1 MNEFQRNACLLM
13 ARTFVYEYIRKHEL
27 SKKDFPLAH
36 EYCNKLGSL
45 AATMLKKKGNNVE
58 RIAKTFSAYVLDR
71 LDPIAK
77 SLADKYNVKVDKDG
91 NIKMEGDLLLM
102 SVNFV
107 FLLIEDGYFK
117 GSNAMYFKRISLE
130 IYSAGEK
137 ELDRLTIKSTN
148 VLASKF
154 QEKMIEENK
163 KD

>member
-1 MNEFQRNACLLM
+1 MNEYQSNACLLM

-27 SKKDFPLAH
+27 NKKKFPLVH

-45 AATMLKKKGNNVE
+45 AAKMLKTKGNVE
-58 RIAKTFSAYVLDR
+58 IVAKRFSEYVLDR
-71 LDPIAK
+71 VEPITK
-77 SLADKYNVKVDKDG
+77 SLADKYNVQVDKDG
-91 NIKMEGDLLLM
+91 SIKMEGDLLLM

-107 FLLIEDGYFK
+107 FLLIEAGYFK
-117 GSNAMYFKRISLE
+117 GSNEMYFKRISLE

-137 ELDRLTIKSTN
+137 ELDSLTIKSTN

-154 QEKMIEENK
+154 QEVMIEENK